1 MNKRLAVDDPYSQDY
16 KKYTKYNWMRH
27 LDLIE
32 EKAIKVK
39 YKLNRIATAIWGV
52 KPQVFR
58 SVYKAV
64 AEHIVLHAASIWYSS
79 EITLCRT
86 LLSIQRGLL
95 FSVTK
100 CYSTV
105 STNA

>member
-1 MNKRLAVDDPYSQDY
+1 
-16 KKYTKYNWMRH
+16 MRH
-27 LDLIE
+27 LDLME
-32 EKAIKVK
+32 EKAINVK
-39 YKLNRIATAIWGV
+39 YKLNRVATAIWGV

-79 EITLCRT
+79 KIALCRT

-95 FSVTK
+95 LCVTK
-100 CYSTV
+100 CYTTV
-105 STNA
+105 STDA